1 VAHPGYVQDLDLDIF
16 TWMMEVN
23 YFGTVYV
30 TKELIPAMLRR
41 GSGFIVNISS
51 VAGFIGTFGYT
62 AYGASK
68 FAVRGFSDALR
79 AEMKLHNIGVAL
91 VFPPDTQTAQLEYEN
106 KIKPAETKALAG
118 NTSVMTAED
127 VATEIIRG
135 IERGKYI
142 ILPGLESK
150 LIYRLNSIV
159 GGGLRYYMDQV
170 VAKASKRTNSS
181 KTKEA

>member
-1 VAHPGYVQDLDLDIF
+1 
-16 TWMMEVN
+16 
-23 YFGTVYV
+23 
-30 TKELIPAMLRR
+30 
-41 GSGFIVNISS
+41 
-51 VAGFIGTFGYT
+51 
-62 AYGASK
+62 
-68 FAVRGFSDALR
+68 
-79 AEMKLHNIGVAL
+79 MKLHNIGVAL